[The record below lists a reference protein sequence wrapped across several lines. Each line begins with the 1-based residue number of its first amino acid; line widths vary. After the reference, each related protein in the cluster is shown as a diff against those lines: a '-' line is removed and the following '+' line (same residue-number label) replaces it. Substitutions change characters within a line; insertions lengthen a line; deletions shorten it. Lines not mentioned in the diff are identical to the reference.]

1 MAKSLYS
8 RQFSWEC
15 YYIIEEE
22 LAASTNSSLVEQEL
36 DTKTIIITEDID
48 PFLYLKIEQNLSKN
62 VEQ

>member
-1 MAKSLYS
+1 MAKSVYS

-15 YYIIEEE
+15 YYIIEE

-36 DTKTIIITEDID
+36 DTKIIIITEDID

-62 VEQ
+62 FEQ